1 MRITVNNS
9 KELYSQGRNGP
20 AKTVQVELYLG
31 NNGVVSI
38 QPITSRGE
46 PQNCFVEL
54 DVPAMVELAI
64 NFLHQE
70 GYVRD
75 FDRES
80 VLEEL
85 EYRKKKGRI

>member
-1 MRITVNNS
+1 MRITVHNTS
-9 KELYSQGRNGP
+9 ELYSQGRNGP
-20 AKTVQVELYLG
+20 AKTVSVELSDKSGFLTL
-31 NNGVVSI
+31 

-46 PQNCFVEL
+46 PQNCFIEL
-54 DVPAMVELAI
+54 DVPAMIELAI